1 MAARRP
7 LILFYRA
14 RRGFTARDVPEGD
27 VYGCEFTSD
36 AARWPEADAV
46 LFDAAALG
54 RKASVPKYP
63 GQRWVAWSL
72 ESAVHYPSLTDPA
85 FLRHFEI
92 TMTYH
97 RESTIWAPY
106 VDQRVVAGLL
116 TPPRPKRAGPPAVY
130 LQSNPMDRSGRM
142 PYVKELMKRV
152 KVASFGHVMN
162 NQGDV
167 HIGAGREAKLAL
179 IGQYRF
185 TLAFENAI
193 EPDYVTEKLYDA
205 LIAGSVPVYLGA
217 PNVRDFAP
225 ADHCYIDASR
235 FAGPVELAAYL
246 NGLVEDERAYGEYLA
261 WKTTGLSSA
270 FRALAAPV
278 ERPALERLCTHLRAT
293 FDPSRR
299 TGGRP
304 TYPIRSAWYRRVAR
318 RVLPPGLVGRRD
330 RSGALG
336 GRRSAGVIIGRESP
350 DTDRRFAGP

>member
-1 MAARRP
+1 VPESTEMAGRRP
-7 LILFYRA
+7 LILFYRT
-14 RRGFTARDVPEGD
+14 RRGYTARHVPEGELD
-27 VYGCEFTSD
+27 GCEFTSD

-72 ESAVHYPSLTDPA
+72 ESAVHYPWLTDPA

-97 RESTIWAPY
+97 RESTVWAPY
-106 VDQRVVAGLL
+106 VDQSVVSALL
-116 TPPRPKRAGPPAVY
+116 APPRPKRPDTPAVY

-162 NQGDV
+162 NQGDA
-167 HIGAGREAKLAL
+167 HIGAGQEAKLAL

-217 PNVRDFAP
+217 PNVREFAP
-225 ADHCYIDASR
+225 AEHCYIDASR
-235 FAGPVELAAYL
+235 FAGPAELAAYL
-246 NGLVEDERAYGEYLA
+246 NRLVEDERAYGEYLA
-261 WKTTGLSSA
+261 WKTSGLSPS
-270 FRALAAPV
+270 FRALAAQV
-278 ERPALERLCTHLRAT
+278 ERPALERLCTHLRTTIDA
-293 FDPSRR
+293 SRR
-299 TGGRP
+299 PGGRP
-304 TYPIRSAWYRRVAR
+304 TYPIRSPWYRRLAR
-318 RVLPPGLVGRRD
+318 RLLPSSVIRRHDRPSVGEARET
-330 RSGALG
+330 
-336 GRRSAGVIIGRESP
+336 GRE
-350 DTDRRFAGP
+350 RRR